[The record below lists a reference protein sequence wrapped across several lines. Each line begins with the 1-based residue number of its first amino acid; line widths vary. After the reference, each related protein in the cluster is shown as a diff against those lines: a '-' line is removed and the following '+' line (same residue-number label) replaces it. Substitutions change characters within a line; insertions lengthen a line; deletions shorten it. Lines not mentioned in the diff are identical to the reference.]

1 MRLSFYSGLLFA
13 VLLAEDDWAAN
24 AIRMTN
30 DNAYDVQ
37 DFAQTDALAEA
48 GTESQFFNQ
57 IMRVFNRNKKKK
69 PNAPK
74 SCPKPNQTVLK
85 AMIKKEAEKRIK
97 QQKTATKKQDNKL
110 GKKFK
115 DKLAKIKKNKKDA
128 EEAAK
133 NMPYVPPPVII

>member
-13 VLLAEDDWAAN
+13 VLLAENEWAAN

-37 DFAQTDALAEA
+37 DLAQTDAMAEA
-48 GTESQFFNQ
+48 DTESQFFHQ

-74 SCPKPNQTVLK
+74 SCPKPN
-85 AMIKKEAEKRIK
+85 
-97 QQKTATKKQDNKL
+97 
-110 GKKFK
+110 
-115 DKLAKIKKNKKDA
+115 
-128 EEAAK
+128 
-133 NMPYVPPPVII
+133 